1 MPTLQAGVS
10 GQNVGDQWNGYPV
23 SGPITSRFGIIDDA
37 HPQPHSGNDVACD
50 AGTLVRAPFAGQV
63 VLVSRFGDGVRWTEI
78 FGNSAVIR
86 GEDGMRCLTAHYQ
99 DPPAVT
105 VGQSVQAG
113 DVLGAAG
120 AQVHVAADQVLAE
133 QAVELLGRLNGGE
146 VTRAGNL
153 CVDRAGDGVGH
164 RLRRRRRDQRV
175 VARRDDQR
183 RHCDVGEVSRHVRA
197 RAHTHRCCR
206 DRLGGLA
213 ADGAL
218 HAVPHHLRG
227 GSGEQRRRRLHQ
239 EGQTLRA
246 DAVRQCLAALLAGLV
261 VRAGPGVRQHQ
272 ALHHLRVLFGE
283 RQRDVSTHRESDYD
297 RLVDLRVAHGVRD
310 VVRCGLHLHHRAG
323 VHGAAEAR
331 HVRCQYL
338 QLVAERHHLV
348 PPHG

>member
-120 AQVHVAADQVLAE
+120 STGQSTGVHVHIGLSDDSNPNFSKDE
-133 QAVELLGRLNGGE
+133 DGG
-146 VTRAGNL
+146 VTRLLDAMTHLSPLAPAAPTPTRRGYASEL
-153 CVDRAGDGVGH
+153 VASAQIVAQMIERDALAIGVDAMLD
-164 RLRRRRRDQRV
+164 
-175 VARRDDQR
+175 
-183 RHCDVGEVSRHVRA
+183 HVIA
-197 RAHTHRCCR
+197 TV
-206 DRLGGLA
+206 GGLKA
-213 ADGAL
+213 S
-218 HAVPHHLRG
+218 G
-227 GSGEQRRRRLHQ
+227 GG
-239 EGQTLRA
+239 
-246 DAVRQCLAALLAGLV
+246 
-261 VRAGPGVRQHQ
+261 
-272 ALHHLRVLFGE
+272 
-283 RQRDVSTHRESDYD
+283 
-297 RLVDLRVAHGVRD
+297 
-310 VVRCGLHLHHRAG
+310 
-323 VHGAAEAR
+323 
-331 HVRCQYL
+331 
-338 QLVAERHHLV
+338 
-348 PPHG
+348 